1 MASLVTVENGRHS
14 GFKSPIHTV
23 QEKPHFECLIELPGH
38 DILGMPVDNGNE
50 IHPSLSQS
58 DIRNVDP
65 PNVLR
70 ILGADILE
78 EIGIDLVRK
87 SAFTK
92 IGTGMNPFNS
102 HFPHSCLN
110 TLPPHNESFPFER
123 SRNAPTAEER
133 PTGVD
138 LVNPVPKRNLFWRWE
153 NRPVIEPGKGDSQ
166 QLGLGREGKLRTV
179 GVDQI
184 LSIGM
189 AQAIPDLMEWSVR
202 FGIGTPFLQWYPP
215 RDEKRG
221 RRSESPALFVFSGRS
236 GQKRFL
242 TIRPMHEGR
251 SRFLPTGDAAMKA

>member
-14 GFKSPIHTV
+14 GFKSRIHTV

-65 PNVLR
+65 PNVVR
-70 ILGADILE
+70 VLGGDIPE
-78 EIGIDLVRK
+78 EIGIDFVRK
-87 SAFTK
+87 S
-92 IGTGMNPFNS
+92 PFAEIRPWMDPLDP
-102 HFPHSCLN
+102 HFPHECLN

-133 PTGVD
+133 PMGGD

-153 NRPVIEPGKGDSQ
+153 NRPVIEPGTRHAQK
-166 QLGLGREGKLRTV
+166 LGLGGEGEFRTV
-179 GVDQI
+179 GVEQI

-189 AQAIPDLMEWSVR
+189 AQAIPD
-202 FGIGTPFLQWYPP
+202 FF
-215 RDEKRG
+215 
-221 RRSESPALFVFSGRS
+221 
-236 GQKRFL
+236 
-242 TIRPMHEGR
+242 
-251 SRFLPTGDAAMKA
+251 